1 MDESIVIKNSQSNKV
16 AFLYFLPTVITV
28 TGCSRAPLQDVMG
41 SFFPSWMLCCT
52 LGAIASAFLRLL
64 LGFAGIQQTVAFPFL
79 TYLAFTFVVTSLTWL
94 FVFG

>member
-1 MDESIVIKNSQSNKV
+1 
-16 AFLYFLPTVITV
+16 
-28 TGCSRAPLQDVMG
+28 
-41 SFFPSWMLCCT
+41 MLCCT